1 MADESYPMTPEGL
14 ASLKAE
20 LKQIKEVDR
29 PQNVKDI
36 EEALEHGDLREN
48 GEYHAAKEKQAEL
61 DARMRFA
68 EYRISRAKVIDP
80 AKMNAE
86 KVAFGA
92 TVTVLDMDTDA
103 ESTYTIVGEHEV
115 NVDKGLISFKSPIAR
130 ALIGKLEGDDTVL
143 KLPKGDR
150 ELEIVSVEYKAIE

>member
-1 MADESYPMTPEGL
+1 MADDSYPMTPKGL
-14 ASLKAE
+14 DALKAE

-48 GEYHAAKEKQAEL
+48 AEYHAAKEKQAEL

-80 AKMNAE
+80 AKMNSE

-92 TVTVLDMDTDA
+92 TIKVLDMDTDK
-103 ESTYTIVGEHEV
+103 EETYAIVGEHEV
-115 NVDKGLISFKSPIAR
+115 DIDKGHISFKSPIAR
-130 ALIGKLEGDDTVL
+130 AMMGKEEGDDFTL

-150 ELEIVSVEYKAIE
+150 EFEVVSIEYKALE

>member
-1 MADESYPMTPEGL
+1 MADDSYPMTPKGL
-14 ASLKAE
+14 DTLKAE

-48 GEYHAAKEKQAEL
+48 AEYHAAKEKQAEL

-80 AKMNAE
+80 AKMNSE

-92 TVTVLDMDTDA
+92 TIKVLDMDTDK
-103 ESTYTIVGEHEV
+103 EETYAIVGEHEV
-115 NVDKGLISFKSPIAR
+115 DIDKGHISFKSPIAR
-130 ALIGKLEGDDTVL
+130 AMIGKEEGDDFTL

-150 ELEIVSVEYKAIE
+150 ELEVVSVEYKALE